1 MNINWKG
8 FFVTVAVITVFNAT
22 IEWLARGFFDW
33 IYKIEPTVIW
43 KDFMLN
49 QTWLALVGLVS
60 LFLSVLF
67 VIGFV
72 LVEESLPGKK
82 AGKGLN
88 YGWLIWVIATV
99 PSIFSQM
106 VFMNISTVYIA
117 YAVFFGLAKNL
128 ISGMIVGLVYKKP
141 KQSSITGSVD
151 RAVRRI
157 KRMH

>member
-8 FFVTVAVITVFNAT
+8 FFVTVAVIAIFNAAL
-22 IEWLARGFFDW
+22 EWLARGFFDW
-33 IYKIEPTVIW
+33 IYNIEPTVIW
-43 KDFMLN
+43 KNFMLDQN
-49 QTWLALVGLVS
+49 WLALICLIS
-60 LFLSVLF
+60 LFVSFLF

-72 LVEESLPGKK
+72 LVEESLPGKR

-99 PSIFSQM
+99 PSIFSQL
-106 VFMNISTVYIA
+106 VFMNISIGYIA

-128 ISGMIVGLVYKKP
+128 VSGVIIGLVYKKP
-141 KQSSITGSVD
+141 KQSSLTGSVD

-157 KRMH
+157 KRMR